1 MLELKQHLKNI
12 SEKLDI
18 NEINE
23 IDYFARYL
31 EIEAYDGCNFDCI
44 MCPLGKSIYK
54 GGGGISLQLF
64 DKIVSEISEYKDWI
78 KLVCLS
84 RNGEPL
90 LNKNITTMVKKLK
103 EAGIKRVNFSTNASA
118 LTEKKSHDL
127 LKAGLDEI
135 RFSIDGYTKE
145 TFENV
150 RKGSKFE
157 NVLRNCLNFIRIRDK
172 FKFKTQIQIR
182 FVEQKK
188 NEHELKL
195 WRDFWLSKLQK
206 TDVVASKKLH
216 SWGNEIE
223 NGQSFKFERE
233 IDSSLNEPCI
243 SPFSTLE
250 ILYDGTVPLC
260 GCDYKPTV
268 NLGNVKNNSLKN
280 IWNSEKFKKVRDQ
293 HASGNRNEIPIC
305 VGCEIWDTKIK
316 SVHYNKKK
324 IFD

>member
-1 MLELKQHLKNI
+1 MLETKQHLKNI
-12 SEKLDI
+12 SEELDVS
-18 NEINE
+18 EIKE
-23 IDYFARYL
+23 TDYFARYL

-54 GGGGISLQLF
+54 GGGGLSMKLF
-64 DKIVSEISEYKDWI
+64 DKIVSEITEYKDWI
-78 KLVCLS
+78 WLVCLS

-90 LNKNITTMVKKLK
+90 LNKNIATMVKKLK

-157 NVLRNCLNFIRIRDK
+157 KVLSNCLNFINIRDK
-172 FKFKTQIQIR
+172 FKYKTQIQIR
-182 FVEQKK
+182 FAEQKT
-188 NEHELKL
+188 NQHEIKQ
-195 WRDFWLSKLQK
+195 WSKFWLSKLQK
-206 TDVVASKKLH
+206 TDVVASKKIH

-223 NGQSFKFERE
+223 NGQIYKDGQSFKFER
-233 IDSSLNEPCI
+233 DVNTSFKEPCI
-243 SPFSTLE
+243 SPFSSLE
-250 ILYDGTVPLC
+250 ILHDGTVPLC
-260 GCDYKPTV
+260 GCDYTLTV
-268 NLGNVKNNSLKN
+268 NLGNVKNESLKN
-280 IWNSEKFKKVRDQ
+280 IWNSEKFKKIRDH

-305 VGCEIWDTKIK
+305 VGCEVWDKKIK
-316 SVHYNKKK
+316 TVHY
-324 IFD
+324 

>member
-223 NGQSFKFERE
+223 NGQSFKFERD

-324 IFD
+324 FFD

>member
-1 MLELKQHLKNI
+1 M
-12 SEKLDI
+12 LDI
-18 NEINE
+18 KKELNLISKRLNVSEIKD
-23 IDYFARYL
+23 IDYFPRYI

-54 GGGGISLQLF
+54 GGGGITIELF
-64 DKIVSEISEYKDWI
+64 DKVVSEISEYKDWI

-188 NEHELKL
+188 NKHELKL
-195 WRDFWLSKLQK
+195 WRDFWTSKLQK
-206 TDVVASKKLH
+206 TDVVASKELH
-216 SWGNEIE
+216 LWGNEIE
-223 NGQSFKFERE
+223 NGQNFNFEKGV
-233 IDSSLNEPCI
+233 DSSPNEPCI
-243 SPFSTLE
+243 SPF
-250 ILYDGTVPLC
+250 
-260 GCDYKPTV
+260 
-268 NLGNVKNNSLKN
+268 
-280 IWNSEKFKKVRDQ
+280 Q
-293 HASGNRNEIPIC
+293 H
-305 VGCEIWDTKIK
+305 
-316 SVHYNKKK
+316 
-324 IFD
+324 